1 MHNDVRSFF
10 LNKIQSMPDLKLL
23 EKLLDEAL
31 ENETEESLRD
41 FLLKERN
48 NKSNDTLSGL

>member
-1 MHNDVRSFF
+1 
-10 LNKIQSMPDLKLL
+10 MPDLKLL
-23 EKLLDEAL
+23 EKLLDQAL

-48 NKSNDTLSGL
+48 NKINDTLSGL